1 MREVTKLD
9 YEWDIEHLDRF
20 GDIIDHEFVDKYPG
34 TRDFDETGQVVV
46 LVKSYARGLSG
57 REDSF
62 FIEDRTWAYIDNGKL
77 PEEFE
82 DGTRVPV
89 RFHAE
94 VKRFSASVK

>member
-9 YEWDIEHLDRF
+9 YEWDIESLDIH
-20 GDIIDHEFVDKYPG
+20 GDIIDHDFKSSFPG
-34 TRDFDETGQVVV
+34 PRDFDATGEVVV

-62 FIEDRTWAYIDNGKL
+62 MIEDRTWAYLEDGKL

-82 DGTRVPV
+82 DGTRVPK

-94 VKRFSASVK
+94 VARYRQ

>member
-1 MREVTKLD
+1 
-9 YEWDIEHLDRF
+9 
-20 GDIIDHEFVDKYPG
+20 
-34 TRDFDETGQVVV
+34 
-46 LVKSYARGLSG
+46 LSG

-94 VKRFSASVK
+94 VKRFARK